1 MITAVATNVLID
13 VFVADR
19 EHGER
24 SRDAIRRCIAE
35 GSLIASDI
43 VWTEVATL
51 FEADLGA
58 AEAAL
63 DTLGVVFVPSTRPS
77 ALAAAGFW
85 QTYRQRGGAGRRV
98 AADFVVGAHAL
109 IHADRLLTRDRGFYR
124 DYFEGLAVIDPS
136 QR

>member
-1 MITAVATNVLID
+1 MITAVDTNVLVD

-24 SRDAIRRCIAE
+24 SRDALRKCIAE
-35 GSLIASDI
+35 GSLICSDI

-51 FEADLGA
+51 FEPDPAA

-63 DTLGVVFVPSTRPS
+63 DSLGVLFVPSDLPS
-77 ALAAAGFW
+77 AMVAAGFW
-85 QTYRQRGGAGRRV
+85 QSYRAPGGAGRRV

-124 DYFEGLAVIDPS
+124 DYFEGLEVVDPS
-136 QR
+136 AG